1 MKILLA
7 YMNPLISI
15 AIMLAASF
23 WALHFAGPD
32 QVMAVHFGMD
42 GVPDRFMPLATGA
55 FILPAILLALT
66 LLMIFLPQLDPKL
79 KGSDAT
85 PPELAALAGILG
97 GGLGMIHLG
106 SLALAFDLIDGMQS
120 VLHLSLGAIFIGVG
134 NLLGKVR
141 PNFFVGIRTPW
152 TLSDDNVW
160 RRTHRAGGWG
170 MVLIGF
176 GFLAGAFPGTPL
188 VSARILVATLVI
200 YSLSLTAYSYALWRA
215 KQRNGMHIE

>member
-1 MKILLA
+1 MKVLLA
-7 YMNPLISI
+7 YRDPWLSI

-23 WALHFAGPD
+23 WALHVAEPD
-32 QVMAVHFGMD
+32 QQMAVHFGLD
-42 GVPDRFMPLATGA
+42 GVPDRFMPLAIGA
-55 FILPAILLALT
+55 FILPAILFALT

-79 KGSDAT
+79 KGTNDI
-85 PPELAALAGILG
+85 PPELASLARVLT

-106 SLALAFDLIDGMQS
+106 LLALAFHLIYGMES
-120 VLHLSLGAIFIGVG
+120 ILHVSLGYLFIGTG

-152 TLSDDNVW
+152 TLSDDDVW

-176 GFLAGAFPGTPL
+176 GFLAGAFPGAPPI
-188 VSARILVATLVI
+188 SARVLLATLVT
-200 YSLSLTAYSYALWRA
+200 YSLSLTVYSYVLWRGR
-215 KQRNGMHIE
+215 QTHGGQLE